1 MTDLPYLT
9 ATEALARFRAR
20 ELSPVELM
28 TAVIERAGAVEP
40 VINAFAATRYDEALE
55 AARAAEARYAGSGTG
70 SGPPPRPLEGL
81 PVAVKEEAPIAG
93 QLNTLGSLPLR
104 DVVADHTAAF
114 AQRILDAGG
123 IVHARTTTP
132 EFSCAPVT
140 WSKLWGVTRNP
151 WQTAYSPGGSSGG
164 SAAALA
170 AGTTTLA
177 TGSDIG
183 GSIRIPSS
191 FCGVTGFKP
200 PYGRVPEVEIFNL
213 DHYCHEGPLARTVAD
228 CALLE
233 NVIAGP
239 HPHDVA
245 SLRPKLEIPA
255 QLDPVA
261 GLRIA
266 LSADL
271 GCYEVDA
278 DVAASTSAAA
288 DRLRDAG
295 AVVEEVAL
303 PWQLADINRA
313 ARIHFGLIF
322 GPSIQEIYEQHEADL
337 TSYAQRFYKEGLEIR
352 KEDFVAGLALEAQ
365 IYAPLGELLDD
376 YDALVCPT
384 FAVPALPAEYDNG
397 SAVQINGQTY
407 DDWLDVLMTVP
418 FNIASRCPVMS
429 VPSGLSRDGVPTG
442 LSIVGRS
449 YDDVTVFRIAAAHE
463 ERYGWYG
470 TPDRRP
476 SLMADQATTGR
487 PPPADGRRPAVPG
500 PGAGHAGEL
509 AGPAVQCLGLPAHP
523 RAHPHRPDRP
533 GQRPGPAAPRRA
545 GPVRAGLPQRGPR
558 LDGRGRP
565 GRQPHRRVPRPAPR
579 PGRGRA
585 LRQRDDPGHPAPADV
600 GVQVGDRRGGR
611 GPGRPR
617 PARPG
622 RAGQQHRAR
631 AGGHVVRGRDRPAPA
646 GHAGRH

>member
-1 MTDLPYLT
+1 VTDLPYLT

-20 ELSPVELM
+20 ELSPVDLM
-28 TAVIERAGAVEP
+28 TAVIERAEAVEP

-55 AARAAEARYAGSGTG
+55 AARAAEARYAG

-255 QLDPVA
+255 RLDPVA

-278 DVAASTSAAA
+278 DVAASTRVAA

-303 PWQLADINRA
+303 PWRLADITRA

-337 TSYAQRFYKEGLEIR
+337 TSYAQRFYREGADVS

-365 IYAPLGELLDD
+365 IYAPLGELLED

-384 FAVPALPAEYDNG
+384 FAVPALPAEYDSGGTVEVNG
-397 SAVQINGQTY
+397 RSLG
-407 DDWLDVLMTVP
+407 DWLDVLMTVP

-476 SLMADQATTGR
+476 PL
-487 PPPADGRRPAVPG
+487 
-500 PGAGHAGEL
+500 
-509 AGPAVQCLGLPAHP
+509 
-523 RAHPHRPDRP
+523 
-533 GQRPGPAAPRRA
+533 
-545 GPVRAGLPQRGPR
+545 
-558 LDGRGRP
+558 
-565 GRQPHRRVPRPAPR
+565 
-579 PGRGRA
+579 
-585 LRQRDDPGHPAPADV
+585 
-600 GVQVGDRRGGR
+600 
-611 GPGRPR
+611 
-617 PARPG
+617 
-622 RAGQQHRAR
+622 
-631 AGGHVVRGRDRPAPA
+631 
-646 GHAGRH
+646 